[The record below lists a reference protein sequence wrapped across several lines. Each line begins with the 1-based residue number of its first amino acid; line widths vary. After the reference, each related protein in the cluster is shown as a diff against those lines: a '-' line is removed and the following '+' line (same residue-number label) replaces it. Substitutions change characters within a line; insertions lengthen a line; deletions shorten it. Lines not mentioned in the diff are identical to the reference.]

1 MAKTTSKGTKKQSDK
16 ELKPFEL
23 GLTGRLISSVDPT
36 RIVTGATGGKSGYA
50 EGSPATI
57 DNFKSLKN
65 LRYTDNGIRGIRGM
79 TKINSTALSAHPK
92 IKHVHQYKESTTT
105 HHTLVQAYNSGG
117 TQSKIYRNDT
127 AIPSAGDFTATA
139 LHTDASGAGKGRFAN
154 CYLGRVIYCN
164 GAETMVWGG
173 DAARVSNFTVYDPN
187 GTFLYDYTEQV
198 QNSSSD
204 TSNVATLKRVL
215 GIGSETKLLL
225 HCNGSDESTTITDSS
240 PTTAHTMTA
249 VGNAKLDTTIKKFG
263 TASLQL
269 DGTGDWVTAPDDA
282 DFVLS
287 GGTWTWEGWVYLNN
301 LSADHGLFSQAKS
314 GGTEDYVRMFIDTNG
329 AVHLQI
335 CVPTAATGT
344 VTLNSGGA
352 GSVDGITVN
361 SVAIM
366 SGAESFD
373 TDLST
378 TATNVASN
386 ITANTSSPNYTATA
400 DGAVITITAV
410 TKGAATNGYVVSSS
424 ATTIATTDVNMSG
437 AVIDAIVDLS
447 TPNSVI
453 SATTW
458 THVRV
463 LENGNDYYIFVGG
476 ISKARVTTASRTESV
491 VAYDSTVFV
500 GAAHDGTSTTKP
512 LNGYLDEVRLTNTA
526 LSTTDFDVPA
536 SAYGTSTADVNIRVG
551 GILPLSGIS
560 FTVSNANT
568 STGSLSIYYWSSTNE
583 WTTVTNLTDNTASG
597 GIPLAQSGTI
607 TFDSTE
613 DIARQKIIDGVLG
626 YWYKV
631 EITDADAATAI
642 STVKVIEPFQKL
654 RDFWNGQFRSAGSF
668 QLYENGIYK
677 DNTTNIFMDDYVYD
691 DISGGDESS
700 YAIMNGLTSTEYVLC
715 GFVERQQGLHCKLI
729 PNHTNTTASTII
741 TISYWD
747 GSDWISVGTVN
758 DGTSTESVS
767 FTKSG
772 YITWNPVAEN
782 TEFRKE
788 INKEDPLYYYK
799 LSWSQAFTGD
809 VLLHHFSGIP
819 VQKPLGNYIFPLYA
833 QGRTFL
839 FGDNADRKNRCI
851 ASSLG
856 TLNSFVG
863 TGSGDGLIFGD
874 NTAVVAAA
882 EIYVNSASVGST
894 TYILVAKAG
903 AMFVIK
909 GGGPEDWVI
918 TQVDST
924 VGCSAPYTFKASPV
938 GLEFSPLQSQQVIV
952 WQSSNSI
959 MMYDSNSIYPIS
971 ASISNY
977 FDQTKSESINL
988 SKVADS
994 YGFWDN
1000 TSGNY
1005 EYHWLFASGSS
1016 TTLDK
1021 ELVFDLRR
1029 QKWYEIDR
1037 GSGNRLQCG
1046 ADVSDANGA
1055 HYSYAATDSGYLQRL
1070 ENGTAFTGDG
1080 GAITYEFELGDLPPT
1095 GGLNVETI
1103 LRYIRLI
1110 MVAKGTTS
1118 SSVTVTHYGDMNQTG
1133 KTITLSPSKSGYDVT
1148 MPARSVSG
1156 STWGSHVFHRLKF
1169 TISTDDE
1176 TIGFEPLWISG
1187 LYELSRLRLKD

>member
-1 MAKTTSKGTKKQSDK
+1 
-16 ELKPFEL
+16 
-23 GLTGRLISSVDPT
+23 
-36 RIVTGATGGKSGYA
+36 
-50 EGSPATI
+50 
-57 DNFKSLKN
+57 
-65 LRYTDNGIRGIRGM
+65 
-79 TKINSTALSAHPK
+79 
-92 IKHVHQYKESTTT
+92 
-105 HHTLVQAYNSGG
+105 
-117 TQSKIYRNDT
+117 
-127 AIPSAGDFTATA
+127 
-139 LHTDASGAGKGRFAN
+139 
-154 CYLGRVIYCN
+154 
-164 GAETMVWGG
+164 
-173 DAARVSNFTVYDPN
+173 
-187 GTFLYDYTEQV
+187 
-198 QNSSSD
+198 
-204 TSNVATLKRVL
+204 
-215 GIGSETKLLL
+215 
-225 HCNGSDESTTITDSS
+225 
-240 PTTAHTMTA
+240 
-249 VGNAKLDTTIKKFG
+249 
-263 TASLQL
+263 
-269 DGTGDWVTAPDDA
+269 
-282 DFVLS
+282 
-287 GGTWTWEGWVYLNN
+287 
-301 LSADHGLFSQAKS
+301 
-314 GGTEDYVRMFIDTNG
+314 
-329 AVHLQI
+329 
-335 CVPTAATGT
+335 
-344 VTLNSGGA
+344 
-352 GSVDGITVN
+352 
-361 SVAIM
+361 
-366 SGAESFD
+366 
-373 TDLST
+373 
-378 TATNVASN
+378 
-386 ITANTSSPNYTATA
+386 
-400 DGAVITITAV
+400 
-410 TKGAATNGYVVSSS
+410 
-424 ATTIATTDVNMSG
+424 
-437 AVIDAIVDLS
+437 
-447 TPNSVI
+447 
-453 SATTW
+453 
-458 THVRV
+458 
-463 LENGNDYYIFVGG
+463 
-476 ISKARVTTASRTESV
+476 
-491 VAYDSTVFV
+491 
-500 GAAHDGTSTTKP
+500 
-512 LNGYLDEVRLTNTA
+512 
-526 LSTTDFDVPA
+526 
-536 SAYGTSTADVNIRVG
+536 
-551 GILPLSGIS
+551 
-560 FTVSNANT
+560 
-568 STGSLSIYYWSSTNE
+568 
-583 WTTVTNLTDNTASG
+583 
-597 GIPLAQSGTI
+597 
-607 TFDSTE
+607 
-613 DIARQKIIDGVLG
+613 
-626 YWYKV
+626 
-631 EITDADAATAI
+631 
-642 STVKVIEPFQKL
+642 
-654 RDFWNGQFRSAGSF
+654 
-668 QLYENGIYK
+668 
-677 DNTTNIFMDDYVYD
+677 
-691 DISGGDESS
+691 
-700 YAIMNGLTSTEYVLC
+700 
-715 GFVERQQGLHCKLI
+715 VERQQGLHCKLI

-988 SKVADS
+988 SKVANS